1 MDAKTKLF
9 IVSSFLNLTDLIT
22 SFIDFS
28 IGYTELNHWMLFFH
42 CKYMSALMGV
52 IMFELI
58 LIVWYV
64 LSKKYDIMKY
74 GMLTWGLT
82 KLYPIINNVLL
93 LIFSF

>member
-1 MDAKTKLF
+1 MDVKTKMF
-9 IVSSFLNLTDLIT
+9 IVSSFLNLIDLMT

-28 IGYTELNHWMLFFH
+28 IGYTETNHWMLMFH
-42 CKYMSALMGV
+42 DKYMSALMGV
-52 IMFELI
+52 ITFELI

-64 LSKKYDIMKY
+64 FSKKYDIMKY

>member
-1 MDAKTKLF
+1 MDVKTKMF
-9 IVSSFLNLTDLIT
+9 IVSSFLNLIDLMT

-28 IGYTELNHWMLFFH
+28 IGYTELNNWMLMFH
-42 CKYMSALMGV
+42 DKYMSALMGV
-52 IMFELI
+52 ITFELI

-64 LSKKYDIMKY
+64 FSKKYDIMKY